1 MLYCTEIVSYNG
13 LDGIRAVAGLNDAS
27 PCGDMMY
34 LLRKYDVARFT
45 RNEAMFAKNVAKP
58 HIIRR
63 KPTSLATPISFV
75 EGKHH

>member
-1 MLYCTEIVSYNG
+1 
-13 LDGIRAVAGLNDAS
+13 
-27 PCGDMMY
+27 MMY

-63 KPTSLATPISFV
+63 KPTSLATPTSFA

>member
-1 MLYCTEIVSYNG
+1 MPLYYTFDNKSRRSLVIFNE
-13 LDGIRAVAGLNDAS
+13 AS

-34 LLRKYDVARFT
+34 LLRKYDVAHFT

-63 KPTSLATPISFV
+63 KPTSLATPTSFA

>member
-1 MLYCTEIVSYNG
+1 MSHNG
-13 LDGIRAVAGLNDAS
+13 VDGIGAVARLNDVS
-27 PCGDMMY
+27 PCDDMMY

-58 HIIRR
+58 HIVRQ
-63 KPTSLATPISFV
+63 KLTSLATPTSFA